1 MVDKTVSMSERLA
14 ANVLKLED
22 CAHRTHRAEDRSLYE
37 KYLSDA
43 AGMLATSV
51 AARPI
56 AALRERAKSHERL
69 WGHTWLQDE
78 VYREAA
84 EPGLQLK
91 MNFSAQPP
99 NSRLSTDTCR
109 SALRATFGAARPGR

>member
-14 ANVLKLED
+14 AYVLKLED
-22 CAHRTHRAEDRSLYE
+22 CARRTHRAEDRTLYE

-43 AGMLATSV
+43 AGMLAMSV

-56 AALRERAKSHERL
+56 AALRERAQSHERL

-78 VYREAA
+78 VYREAGEA
-84 EPGLQLK
+84 W
-91 MNFSAQPP
+91 SAVKDELYPPPP
-99 NSRLSTDTCR
+99 NK
-109 SALRATFGAARPGR
+109 LRILVARRRDKIRG